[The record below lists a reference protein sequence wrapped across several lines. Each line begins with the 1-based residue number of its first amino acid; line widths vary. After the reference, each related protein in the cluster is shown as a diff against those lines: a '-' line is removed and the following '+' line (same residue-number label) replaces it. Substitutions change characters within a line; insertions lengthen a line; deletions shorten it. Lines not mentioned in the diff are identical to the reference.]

1 MTAESGDDG
10 GQGFLHVGA
19 EGNWGDNEGS
29 RVGEEGVDG
38 AGICGWLDVGRLRR
52 GLEGLCSGEA
62 AGVDKAGVWRW
73 PAGLGERWWEHG
85 AAQGSGVVLARQDGN
100 PVREKE

>member
-1 MTAESGDDG
+1 
-10 GQGFLHVGA
+10 
-19 EGNWGDNEGS
+19 
-29 RVGEEGVDG
+29 
-38 AGICGWLDVGRLRR
+38 
-52 GLEGLCSGEA
+52 
-62 AGVDKAGVWRW
+62 VWRR